1 MKYIVMALAD
11 QEEIFVF
18 PRTVD
23 HDRMKEACE
32 MIRFG
37 DERHWNRKYRD
48 GECLSAGF
56 VDNGVCH
63 GRSETLGLSSRGAA
77 DTRLLAAFQK

>member
-1 MKYIVMALAD
+1 MKYIVMALND
-11 QEEIFVF
+11 VEEIFVF

-32 MIRFG
+32 CIRFG
-37 DERHWNRKYRD
+37 DERNWNRKYRH

-56 VDNGVCH
+56 VENGQCV
-63 GRSETLGLSSRGAA
+63 GRSETLDLKSRPQ
-77 DTRLLAAFQK
+77 DTALLKGMK